1 MRANTFR
8 VVFDSFSQNLVNS
21 ARSSMEGLLAA
32 SDSMHLG
39 SIAFESITTSAAV
52 FTEAMTQTNSPPTER
67 SGRPA
72 PGEYADYAQAD
83 IDKVN
88 GDDAVAVLETLAEE
102 TLAFLRGLPEE
113 KLAGVRYVPGKWT
126 VKDLVAHVIDDERI
140 FAYRAL
146 CVARGETQPLPGFDE
161 KLYAANAAGE
171 ERPWQ
176 DLLAE
181 YFSVRAATLALL
193 RSLPAAAWTRCG
205 IVNGYS
211 ATARGLAFHIAG
223 HELHHLRILR
233 ERYLP
238 LLA

>member
-1 MRANTFR
+1 MTKR
-8 VVFDSFSQNLVNS
+8 LV
-21 ARSSMEGLLAA
+21 
-32 SDSMHLG
+32 
-39 SIAFESITTSAAV
+39 
-52 FTEAMTQTNSPPTER
+52 ER
-67 SGRPA
+67 SGRPL

-83 IDKVN
+83 IEKVK
-88 GDDAVAVLETLAEE
+88 GDDAAAVLATLGEE
-102 TLAFLRGLPEE
+102 TLAFLRSLPEE
-113 KLAGVRYVPGKWT
+113 KLAEIRYAPGKWT
-126 VKDLVAHVIDDERI
+126 VKDVVAHLIDDERV

-161 KLYAANAAGE
+161 ERYAACAAGE

-181 YFSVRAATLALL
+181 YSTVRAATLVLL
-193 RSLPAAAWTRCG
+193 RSLSPSAWTRRG
-205 IVNGYS
+205 TVNGYS

-223 HELHHLRILR
+223 HELHHLRILK